1 MMFLNDLFGSL
12 RKYKL
17 DGSYIFMYVLFI
29 IWCVMIIN
37 IIGNIRMKYIEKL
50 FINVKMYEN
59 LKIW

>member
-37 IIGNIRMKYIEKL
+37 IIGNIKMKYVEK
-50 FINVKMYEN
+50 FIN
-59 LKIW
+59 